1 MSMKRIYLD
10 YNANAPLYEKAL
22 HSMIEAST
30 HVGSA
35 SSVHCFG
42 REARKILEDARR
54 QIATTIVSRQEE
66 VIFTSGASEANT
78 MALQGYKNLRADV
91 WVSAVEHA
99 SVYNVCDDAKT
110 LPVDSLG
117 RLCLES
123 LARNLQEKA
132 PDQRVVVCVMAAN
145 NETGVIQPIQE
156 IADLCQMYG
165 AWFHCDAVQALG
177 RMPLDFKALKAD
189 TLVMSAHKIGGPIGI
204 GALVVKEGLSIL
216 ALIRGAG
223 QERGRRAGTQ
233 NHVLAAGF
241 AAALDSVMRENWER
255 VSVLREYLESK
266 LLLCEPTLL
275 IFGRDARR
283 LSNTSAFIMPGV
295 KNEVQVMGFDLEG
308 FAVSAGSACSS
319 GTLKPSRV
327 LKAMGVLDEVA
338 ETAIRV
344 SLTPMIQ
351 QADIDEFVKAWNRIK
366 QRAHALKSFEEK

>member
-1 MSMKRIYLD
+1 MKRIYLD

-22 HSMIEAST
+22 HSMIEASSR
-30 HVGSA
+30 VGSA

-54 QIATTIVSRQEE
+54 QIATTISSRQEE

-78 MALQGYKNLRADV
+78 MALQGYKSLGADV

-110 LPVDSLG
+110 LSVDSLG
-117 RLCLES
+117 RLCLDS
-123 LARNLQEKA
+123 LTRNLQEKS
-132 PDQRVVVCVMAAN
+132 PDQHVAVCVMAAN

-156 IADLCQMYG
+156 IADLCQTYG

-177 RMPLDFKALKAD
+177 RIPLDFKALKAD
-189 TLVMSAHKIGGPIGI
+189 TLVISAHKIGGPIGI
-204 GALVVKEGLSIL
+204 GALVVREGLPIP

-241 AAALDSVMRENWER
+241 AAALDCVMKEDWGH
-255 VSVLREYLESK
+255 VALLREYLESK
-266 LLLCEPTLL
+266 LLDSEPALL

-327 LKAMGVLDEVA
+327 LKAMGVLDDVA

-344 SLTPMIQ
+344 SLTPSIQ
-351 QADIDEFVKAWNRIK
+351 QTDIDEFVKAWNRIK